1 MQRPS
6 WEGHLKLSLVSC
18 PIALFSATTRGN
30 DISFHLIHKKTHSRI
45 RMVPHDPK
53 LGAVK
58 RTDLVRGYEISKN
71 RHVIL
76 SNAEIE
82 AARIEST
89 KNIEIESFVDMGE
102 IDRLYWDQP
111 YYVAPNGKNAME
123 AYSII
128 RDAMESTG
136 RIAIGRVVMHTRE
149 RVVAVEPRGKG
160 LLLTTLRS
168 HDEIRDEDSF
178 YRGIPAK
185 KPDRKMLA
193 IAEQII
199 GQQAEGFDPSDF
211 TDRYEDALRKVIKRK
226 QKGQKITAPPPEE
239 DKVAEDSDLLGAL
252 RRSLK
257 GGGGGGGSSGRKKP
271 AAKSPA
277 RRSSSR
283 RQASA
288 RRKPAARTK
297 KKATRRRAAA

>member
-6 WEGHLKLSLVSC
+6 WEGHLKLSLVAC
-18 PIALFSATTRGN
+18 PVALFSATTRGN

-58 RTDLVRGYEISKN
+58 RSDLQRGYEVSKN
-71 RHVIL
+71 RYVVL
-76 SNAEIE
+76 SDAEIE

-89 KNIEIESFVDMGE
+89 KNIDIESFVEME
-102 IDRLYWDQP
+102 AIDRVYWDQP

-123 AYSII
+123 AYTVI
-128 RDAMESTG
+128 REAMESSG

-149 RVVAVEPRGKG
+149 RVVAIEPRGKG

-168 HDEIRDEDSF
+168 HDEIREEDDF
-178 YRGIPAK
+178 FRGIPTR
-185 KPDRKMLA
+185 KPGREMLA
-193 IAEQII
+193 IAEKII
-199 GQQAEGFDPSDF
+199 DQQAEDFDPSDF

-226 QKGQKITAPPPEE
+226 QKGQKITAKPVDEE
-239 DKVAEDSDLLGAL
+239 ARVEDSDLLAAL

-257 GGGGGGGSSGRKKP
+257 GGGVEKKSS
-271 AAKSPA
+271 AKST
-277 RRSSSR
+277 
-283 RQASA
+283 A
-288 RRKPAARTK
+288 RRKTASQRSKARTK
-297 KKATRRRAAA
+297 AKKATRRRAAA

>member
-6 WEGHLKLSLVSC
+6 WEGHLKLSLVAC
-18 PIALFSATTRGN
+18 PVALFSATTRGN

-58 RTDLVRGYEISKN
+58 RSELQRGYEVSKN
-71 RHVIL
+71 RYVIL
-76 SNAEIE
+76 SDAEIE

-89 KNIEIESFVDMGE
+89 KNIDIESFVE
-102 IDRLYWDQP
+102 IDAIDRVYWDQP

-123 AYSII
+123 AYTVI
-128 RDAMESTG
+128 REAMESSG

-149 RVVAVEPRGKG
+149 RVVAIEPRGKG

-168 HDEIRDEDSF
+168 HDEIRDEDDVF
-178 YRGIPAK
+178 RGIPTR
-185 KPDRKMLA
+185 KPGKEMLA
-193 IAEQII
+193 IAEKII
-199 GQQAEGFDPSDF
+199 EQQAEAFDPSEF

-226 QKGQKITAPPPEE
+226 QKGQKITAKPLEE
-239 DKVAEDSDLLGAL
+239 ETKVEDSDLLAAL

-257 GGGGGGGSSGRKKP
+257 GGGGEAKKSSGKST
-271 AAKSPA
+271 AKS
-277 RRSSSR
+277 
-283 RQASA
+283 SA
-288 RRKPAARTK
+288 RRKTASPRSKARAKAK
-297 KKATRRRAAA
+297 KSTRRRAAA

>member
-58 RTDLVRGYEISKN
+58 RTDLERGFEVGKN
-71 RHVIL
+71 RYVIL
-76 SNAEIE
+76 SKSEIE

-89 KNIEIESFVDMGE
+89 KNIDIESFVGMDE

-123 AYSII
+123 AYTII
-128 RDAMESTG
+128 RDAMESTQ

-149 RVVAVEPRGKG
+149 RVVAIEPRGRG

-168 HDEIRDEDSF
+168 HDEIREEDGF
-178 YRGIPAK
+178 FRGIPAK
-185 KPDRKMLA
+185 KPDRKMLT

-199 GQQAEGFDPSDF
+199 GQQAEAFDPADF
-211 TDRYEDALRKVIKRK
+211 TDRYEDALRKIIKRK
-226 QKGQKITAPPPEE
+226 EKGQKITAPPLDDDKTEE
-239 DKVAEDSDLLGAL
+239 KESDLLGAL

-257 GGGGGGGSSGRKKP
+257 GGGGAGKTAAGKSTRSTARRQTAGGRK
-271 AAKSPA
+271 
-277 RRSSSR
+277 
-283 RQASA
+283 ASGH
-288 RRKPAARTK
+288 R

>member
-6 WEGHLKLSLVSC
+6 WEGHLKLSLVAC
-18 PIALFSATTRGN
+18 PVALFSATTRGN

-58 RTDLVRGYEISKN
+58 RTDLERGYEVSKN
-71 RHVIL
+71 KYVVL
-76 SNAEIE
+76 SDKEIA

-89 KNIEIESFVDMGE
+89 KNIDIESFVEMDA
-102 IDRLYWDQP
+102 IDRVYWDQP

-123 AYSII
+123 AYTII
-128 RDAMESTG
+128 REAMESTQ

-149 RVVAVEPRGKG
+149 RVVAVEPRGRG

-168 HDEIRDEDSF
+168 HDEIRDEESF
-178 YRGIPAK
+178 FRGIPAR
-185 KPDRKMLA
+185 KPDKKMLT

-199 GQQAEGFDPSDF
+199 GQQAEAFDPSDF
-211 TDRYEDALRKVIKRK
+211 TDRYEDALRKIIRRK
-226 QKGQKITAPPPEE
+226 QKGQKISAPPVE
-239 DKVAEDSDLLGAL
+239 DEKAEDSDLLAAL

-257 GGGGGGGSSGRKKP
+257 GGGKPP
-271 AAKSPA
+271 AAPKRKTST
-277 RRSSSR
+277 
-283 RQASA
+283 A
-288 RRKPAARTK
+288 RRKTAAPRS
-297 KKATRRRAAA
+297 KARKSGARKSTPRRAAA